1 MKKLTLLRL
10 SRTLTLTLIIS
21 ACGGGGGAGT
31 SAPTLKQSSTAPPD
45 EPASAI
51 DDQLAQLDGLDFAT
65 FMDRSF
71 EMLLRRYPESALEAG
86 LKNVPAELNRIDP
99 IWEAETLDLVTGVLN
114 KLKDIET
121 RTAAETDLKAT
132 YGYFLDDL
140 IVGSA
145 YTDFTYPASY
155 FINSVP
161 TRTLFFFTD
170 IHPLA
175 SGSDASDYVVRLQ
188 SVDEKIRQLT
198 TNIQQTA
205 SNGIIMPRILLD
217 ASIRRHQSD
226 TTLSAQGNPYYSR
239 FDREVRSLPLGLQQ
253 RDDLLDDAKQIIEN
267 EIIPAY
273 TALINVLN
281 SQQTSA
287 PNAVGVGQF
296 ARGLD
301 FYHYKLGHHTTS
313 ELTAD
318 EIHRLG
324 ITELERIHTEMK
336 SVFERL
342 GYPENDGIASNLSRA
357 AADSGFVP
365 AAQVVARYEEI
376 LSTASDRLSEA
387 FNIQPQA
394 ELTVIGGARGGFYLG
409 PSPDGSRPGAFYA
422 SNTSSE
428 PAMLMKSLAYH
439 EGVPGHHLQ
448 IARAMEQGQSLF
460 QQNVTFTGFVEGW
473 ALYAERL
480 ASELGWYEGDPLG
493 DLGRLQ
499 YEAFRAAR
507 LVVDTGIH
515 AKGWHFEEASTF
527 FQENTGFSRQS
538 SDNQIARYAVWPGQA
553 TAYMVGMLEILNLRA
568 EQQSEPMFDLRDF
581 HDQLLTRGAVPLTML
596 DDEN

>member
-31 SAPTLKQSSTAPPD
+31 SAPTLKQSNTAPPD

-114 KLKDIET
+114 KLKDIEP

-226 TTLSAQGNPYYSR
+226 TTLSAQGNPY
-239 FDREVRSLPLGLQQ
+239 
-253 RDDLLDDAKQIIEN
+253 
-267 EIIPAY
+267 
-273 TALINVLN
+273 
-281 SQQTSA
+281 
-287 PNAVGVGQF
+287 
-296 ARGLD
+296 
-301 FYHYKLGHHTTS
+301 
-313 ELTAD
+313 
-318 EIHRLG
+318 
-324 ITELERIHTEMK
+324 
-336 SVFERL
+336 
-342 GYPENDGIASNLSRA
+342 
-357 AADSGFVP
+357 
-365 AAQVVARYEEI
+365 
-376 LSTASDRLSEA
+376 
-387 FNIQPQA
+387 
-394 ELTVIGGARGGFYLG
+394 
-409 PSPDGSRPGAFYA
+409 
-422 SNTSSE
+422 
-428 PAMLMKSLAYH
+428 
-439 EGVPGHHLQ
+439 
-448 IARAMEQGQSLF
+448 
-460 QQNVTFTGFVEGW
+460 
-473 ALYAERL
+473 
-480 ASELGWYEGDPLG
+480 
-493 DLGRLQ
+493 
-499 YEAFRAAR
+499 
-507 LVVDTGIH
+507 
-515 AKGWHFEEASTF
+515 
-527 FQENTGFSRQS
+527 
-538 SDNQIARYAVWPGQA
+538 
-553 TAYMVGMLEILNLRA
+553 
-568 EQQSEPMFDLRDF
+568 
-581 HDQLLTRGAVPLTML
+581 
-596 DDEN
+596 